1 MNIESPY
8 TNRELD
14 EKFSDIKDSLNRI
27 EEQTKKTNGSVARAF
42 NEIDSLKGYKWFL
55 MGMGAVIVTL
65 IIPVLIVFI
74 QSGKI

>member
-1 MNIESPY
+1 MEKDYSK
-8 TNRELD
+8 RELD

-42 NEIDSLKGYKWFL
+42 IEIDSLKGYKWFL
-55 MGMGAVIVTL
+55 MGMGAVITIL
-65 IIPVLIVFI
+65 IIPILIAFV